1 MIVEVSNLG
10 FFYKEDKFCFKDL
23 SFSMNQNETLVILG
37 LNGQGKST
45 LLHNL
50 VGILKPKLGKVSI
63 DKSFSYL
70 SQNISLNFSYKV
82 IDIVLMGLAN
92 QISLFQTPSKDDY
105 ERSKKALETLD
116 ILHLQNRLY
125 ETLSGGQK
133 QLVLLARA
141 IVANNKILILD
152 EPFSAMDLKNQNK
165 TLTLIRNLKK
175 ELNLSVIFTTHNP
188 NHVHAV
194 ADKTLI
200 LYDDLSYKFGKTDDV
215 LTPSN
220 LTKLYDVRVESV
232 KFEKKDYLI
241 ALFD

>member
-1 MIVEVSNLG
+1 
-10 FFYKEDKFCFKDL
+10 
-23 SFSMNQNETLVILG
+23 
-37 LNGQGKST
+37 
-45 LLHNL
+45 
-50 VGILKPKLGKVSI
+50 
-63 DKSFSYL
+63 
-70 SQNISLNFSYKV
+70 
-82 IDIVLMGLAN
+82 MGLAN

-165 TLTLIRNLKK
+165 TLTLIGNLKK

-188 NHVHAV
+188 NHAHAV

-200 LYDDLSYKFGKTDDV
+200 LYDDLSYKFGNTDDV

-232 KFEKKDYLI
+232 KFEEKYYLI

>member
-70 SQNISLNFSYKV
+70 SQNLSLNFSYKV
-82 IDIVLMGLAN
+82 IDVVLMGLAN

-105 ERSKKALETLD
+105 ERSKKALETLY
-116 ILHLQNRLY
+116 ILHLQNRIY
-125 ETLSGGQK
+125 ETLS
-133 QLVLLARA
+133 
-141 IVANNKILILD
+141 
-152 EPFSAMDLKNQNK
+152 
-165 TLTLIRNLKK
+165 
-175 ELNLSVIFTTHNP
+175 
-188 NHVHAV
+188 AV
-194 ADKTLI
+194 KSS
-200 LYDDLSYKFGKTDDV
+200 LYCNCCK
-215 LTPSN
+215 
-220 LTKLYDVRVESV
+220 
-232 KFEKKDYLI
+232 
-241 ALFD
+241 

>member
-10 FFYKEDKFCFKDL
+10 FFYKEGKFCFKDL
-23 SFSMNQNETLVILG
+23 SFCLDKDETLVILG

-188 NHVHAV
+188 NHAHAI

-200 LYDDLSYKFGKTDDV
+200 LYDDLSYKFGNTDDV

-232 KFEKKDYLI
+232 KFKKKDYLI

>member
-82 IDIVLMGLAN
+82 IDVVLMGLAN

-165 TLTLIRNLKK
+165 TLTLIGNLKK

-188 NHVHAV
+188 NHAHAV

-200 LYDDLSYKFGKTDDV
+200 LYDDLSYKFGNTDDV

-232 KFEKKDYLI
+232 KFEEKYYLI